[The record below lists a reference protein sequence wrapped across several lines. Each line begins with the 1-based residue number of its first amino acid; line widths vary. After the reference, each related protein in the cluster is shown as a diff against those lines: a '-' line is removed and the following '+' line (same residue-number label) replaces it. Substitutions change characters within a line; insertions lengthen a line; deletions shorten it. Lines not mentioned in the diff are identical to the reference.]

1 MSLHYLLDNI
11 SPSGTN
17 CVDFY
22 LDVMELSPFCQ
33 QVLRGG
39 VMTLIRL
46 TVAMAAERIRK
57 SFTTVQMYPSRMG
70 PEIMNSLSNNSTTNN

>member
-1 MSLHYLLDNI
+1 MWSVN
-11 SPSGTN
+11 
-17 CVDFY
+17 
-22 LDVMELSPFCQ
+22 DVYFNGNFI

-57 SFTTVQMYPSRMG
+57 SFTTVQMYLSRMG
-70 PEIMNSLSNNSTTNN
+70 PEIMISLSNNSTTNN

>member
-11 SPSGTN
+11 SPSGTD
-17 CVDFY
+17 CVDFF
-22 LDVMELSPFCQ
+22 LVIELSPFCQ

-57 SFTTVQMYPSRMG
+57 SFTTVQMYLSRMG
-70 PEIMNSLSNNSTTNN
+70 PEIMISLSNNSTTNN